1 MIKRIPLPMAGVMLG
16 TAALGNLLQSY
27 SETLRLILGAISA
40 IIGVFLIVKIIMHPN
55 TFKEEMKNPIMAS
68 VFGTFTMALMLL
80 AVYAKPF
87 LGSSAVYLWY
97 LAIILHTALIIYFT
111 AKFIIKLD
119 IPKVFAS
126 YFIVYVGIAVASVS
140 APAFKQEVI
149 GAWCFWFAF
158 ITLIITFALVTY
170 RYIKHRELPEPARPL
185 FCIYTAPVSLCLAG
199 YIQSVMPKSA
209 VMITSLAIVAT
220 IIYFIVLFNLP
231 KFLKLKFYPSY
242 SAFTFP
248 FVISAIATKQ
258 TMGYFA
264 NAGTPI
270 AWLEYLVIFETI
282 VATILVCYSLIR
294 YCMAIIK
301 SN

>member
-16 TAALGNLLQSY
+16 TVALGNLLQSY

-40 IIGVFLIVKIIMHPN
+40 LIGVFLIIKIIMHLN
-55 TFKEEMKNPIMAS
+55 TFKQEMQNPIVAS

-87 LGSSAVYLWY
+87 LGASAVYLWY
-97 LAIILHTALIIYFT
+97 LAIILHIVLIIYFT
-111 AKFIIKLD
+111 TRFIFKLD

-140 APAFKQEVI
+140 APAFKQELI
-149 GAWCFWFAF
+149 GTWCFWFAF

-170 RYIKHRELPEPARPL
+170 RYIKHKELPEPARPL

-199 YIQSVMPKSA
+199 YIQSVMTKS
-209 VMITSLAIVAT
+209 VGMITGMAIVAT
-220 IIYFIVLFNLP
+220 IIYFIVLFNIP

-248 FVISAIATKQ
+248 FVISAIAIKQ
-258 TMGYFA
+258 TMGFFA
-264 NAGTPI
+264 NVGTPI
-270 AWLEYLVIFETI
+270 VWLKYLVIFETI